1 MKKEPKKANEAQ
13 LLELLKRVLPK
24 ATHDPKLADKIY
36 GAVENELKA
45 TARVTAFEKFCQH
58 LEIPDLEPK
67 SIEEV
72 KRQLTQTF
80 GDGDVTVRPNK
91 KEKTLTVE
99 LALTD
104 GAQFTGEVRVNPNAT
119 ADQAEEE
126 EFKPK
131 FAPFPVAMPGDKELV
146 WILAKHET
154 LSPEEA
160 GIALSKIEEEFWAS
174 KSGQK
179 LLRDRVERSFPE
191 FISRVPAKLLTEVGL
206 KRHYKTPEPIK
217 VVRSGAQAKAKAA

>member
-1 MKKEPKKANEAQ
+1 MKKESKKPTEAQ
-13 LLELLKRVLPK
+13 LLDLLKKVLPK

-36 GAVENELKA
+36 GAVESELKA
-45 TARVTAFEKFCQH
+45 TARVSAFEKFCQRI
-58 LEIPDLEPK
+58 EIPDLEPK
-67 SIEEV
+67 SIEDV
-72 KRQLTQTF
+72 KTQLAQTF

-104 GAQFTGEVRVNPNAT
+104 GSQFTGEIRVNPNAGAEVT
-119 ADQAEEE
+119 EEE

-146 WILAKHET
+146 WLLAKHET
-154 LSPEEA
+154 LSPEEG
-160 GIALSKIEEEFWAS
+160 GIALSKVEEEFWAS
-174 KSGQK
+174 KTGQK
-179 LLRDRVERSFPE
+179 LIRDRVERSFPE
-191 FISRVPAKLLTEVGL
+191 FISRVPGKMLSEVGL

-217 VVRSGAQAKAKAA
+217 ILRSGVQAKAKAA